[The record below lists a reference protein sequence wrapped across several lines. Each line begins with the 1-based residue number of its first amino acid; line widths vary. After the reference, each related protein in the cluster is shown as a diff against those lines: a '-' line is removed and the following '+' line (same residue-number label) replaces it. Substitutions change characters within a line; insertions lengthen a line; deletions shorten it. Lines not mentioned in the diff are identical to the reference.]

1 MCIIYMPTLF
11 MWIFYIITSNK
22 QTTLNS
28 RTELLNKC
36 RHAKNSFFVISIKF
50 YISFI

>member
-1 MCIIYMPTLF
+1 MRARDANFVYGNF
-11 MWIFYIITSNK
+11 FYIITSNK

-36 RHAKNSFFVISIKF
+36 RHAKQENAA
-50 YISFI
+50 